1 MPIASSSRAMSTDK
15 SSAFDKERLLLY
27 VSIHQDFK
35 LWLVPFYNASV
46 ELVTILQLVKGSQI
60 PGPETALVNT
70 EKPPTGDHHKNG
82 NSSPETTDA
91 VERAETTPNK
101 GRKKVLFTSPPDDS
115 KKSAAI
121 PTYNRFSLLASPSPS
136 PNLKPNPRLEVGRDQ
151 YYIQS
156 QNDLYQTSE
165 WIKFLVPWGIG
176 SLLMVVWQFVATFMC
191 VVGTL
196 AYDLI
201 GTPRRT
207 YIGIFG
213 ADHERIHATD

>member
-1 MPIASSSRAMSTDK
+1 MSTDK
-15 SSAFDKERLLLY
+15 SLAFDKERLLLY
-27 VSIHQDFK
+27 VSIHQDFR
-35 LWLVPFYNASV
+35 LWLVPFYNAPV
-46 ELVTILQLVKGSQI
+46 ELVTVLQLVKGSQI
-60 PGPETALVNT
+60 PDPETALVNT
-70 EKPPTGDHHKNG
+70 EQPPAGDHHNG
-82 NSSPETTDA
+82 SSSPGTTGA

-101 GRKKVLFTSPPDDS
+101 GRKKVLFTSPPDNS
-115 KKSAAI
+115 KKPNAI
-121 PTYNRFSLLASPSPS
+121 PTYNSFSVLASPSPS
-136 PNLKPNPRLEVGRDQ
+136 PNLKPKSRLSVGHEQ

-176 SLLMVVWQFVATFMC
+176 NLLMVVWQSLATLMC

-201 GTPRRT
+201 DTPRRT

-213 ADHERIHATD
+213 TEGESIQDTE